1 MIAAALPP
9 AGWWPLAIIGV
20 ALWAWALDGRG
31 WKARLGLGAVAGL
44 LHFLVALAW
53 VPDFSLPG
61 FVLLVLL
68 ETSFWTAGSLLAG
81 GKWPALAL
89 AGALVLA
96 EAGRA
101 NSPFEGLPLAGVDLG
116 QAGGPLLW
124 AARLGGPFAVTLV
137 VGLLGA
143 AGYELL
149 RRNWL
154 PTALAGGLAAAIVFG
169 GWVAPSGSD
178 GPVLTAAVVQGGGPR
193 GFRGVDTDFTQ
204 VFDRHAEA
212 SEALERPVDLVLWP
226 ENSVTVPAGYRGSPE
241 ETAVNALADRLDA
254 TVVVGVVED
263 GGPGRFRNLAA
274 ASEPGSG
281 YVGRVE
287 KAIRVPF
294 GEYVPLRSLV
304 GRFADLSDI
313 PSEAVPGTRPGL
325 LQTKAGPL
333 AVSISY
339 EVFFPRRSRDA
350 VRRGA
355 EILLVPTNAA
365 SFRTSQ
371 VPGQE
376 LAAARIRAVETG
388 RWVLQAAPTG
398 YSAIVDSEGK
408 VRRRSVLGDAQ
419 VLTHEVHR
427 RQGRT
432 PFVAWGPWPWLLLA
446 LALPALSFG
455 AARFG
460 LPLGNRPEWPD

>member
-1 MIAAALPP
+1 M
-9 AGWWPLAIIGV
+9 
-20 ALWAWALDGRG
+20 
-31 WKARLGLGAVAGL
+31 
-44 LHFLVALAW
+44 HFLVALAW

-61 FVLLVLL
+61 FFLLVLL
-68 ETSFWTAGSLLAG
+68 ETSFWAAGSLLAG
-81 GKWPALAL
+81 GKWTGLAL

-101 NSPFEGLPLAGVDLG
+101 NFPFEGLPLAGVDLG

-124 AARLGGPFAVTLV
+124 TARLGGPFAVTLAA
-137 VGLLGA
+137 GLLGA
-143 AGYELL
+143 VAHGLL
-149 RRNWL
+149 RKNWL
-154 PTALAGGLAAAIVFG
+154 PAALAGGLATVMVLG
-169 GWVAPSGSD
+169 GWLAPSGSD
-178 GPVLTAAVVQGGGPR
+178 GPALTAAVVQGGGPR

-212 SEALERPVDLVLWP
+212 AEELDRPVDLVLWP
-226 ENSVTVPAGYRGSPE
+226 ENAVTVPAGYRGSPE
-241 ETAVNALADRLDA
+241 EKAVNALADRLGA

-274 ASEPGSG
+274 ASEAGSG

-313 PSEAVPGTRPGL
+313 PSEAVPGTLPGL

-333 AVSISY
+333 AISISY
-339 EVFFPRRSRDA
+339 EVFFPRRSRDS

-365 SFRTSQ
+365 SFRTAQ

-398 YSAIVDSEGK
+398 YSAFVDPKGE
-408 VRRRSVLGDAQ
+408 VRRRSVLGDSQ
-419 VLTHEVHR
+419 VLTQEVHR

-446 LALPALSFG
+446 LALPTVSFG
-455 AARFG
+455 AAKGRT
-460 LPLGNRPEWPD
+460 PELAANT